1 MPPIENY
8 PIDVQS
14 IESRLYLL
22 KKRQHRVT
30 LFSMVAMLIFIIGL
44 IASFT
49 QTDLVYSFFDLGQQ
63 VHQLHIPVAVNNE
76 LLSFSQPDYF
86 LSLLS
91 WLGWMIL
98 KVFAGFFGA
107 FIFVRILKK
116 FKFFQWRF
124 KSFILRFVAWLI
136 GFILIWSGLT
146 YLQYDSR
153 SDDNQAY
160 TELIAYDQN
169 IQQSQIARD
178 LKNSDVPDAVKD
190 YLLAQT
196 ALLHRP
202 IDKDAALPYVA
213 GLIRAERID
222 PHFIEYG
229 FKPEQLWIMQQ
240 QMYGKSI
247 TPLAQSVQLQANQA
261 QQLSEIIKKLCLGL
275 SFVALFIAILSYGLA
290 MNLKKRTL
298 RIEQTS

>member
-1 MPPIENY
+1 MPSIENDL
-8 PIDVQS
+8 IDVQS

-22 KKRQHRVT
+22 KKRQHRVS
-30 LFSMVAMLIFIIGL
+30 LFSMLVVMICIISLIV
-44 IASFT
+44 SFT
-49 QTDLVYSFFDLGQQ
+49 QTNLVYSFFGLGQQ
-63 VHQLHIPVAVNNE
+63 INQLHIPVAINDG
-76 LLSFSQPDYF
+76 LLSHSQPDYF

-91 WLGWMIL
+91 WLGWLIL
-98 KVFAGFFGA
+98 KIFTAFFGA

-146 YLQYDSR
+146 YLQYDSK

-160 TELIAYDQN
+160 AELIAYDQN

-178 LKNSDVPDAVKD
+178 LRNSDVPDAVKD

-202 IDKDAALPYVA
+202 IDKDAALPYVS

-222 PHFIEYG
+222 PNFIEYG
-229 FKPEQLWIMQQ
+229 FKPEQLWIIQQ

-261 QQLSEIIKKLCLGL
+261 QKLSEMIKIFCFGL
-275 SFVALFIAILSYGLA
+275 SFAALLIAILSYGLA
-290 MNLKKRTL
+290 MNLKNRTL
-298 RIEQTS
+298 RIEQKA

>member
-1 MPPIENY
+1 MPSIENDL
-8 PIDVQS
+8 IDVQS

-22 KKRQHRVT
+22 KKRQHRVS
-30 LFSMVAMLIFIIGL
+30 LFSMVAVMICIISLIV
-44 IASFT
+44 SFT
-49 QTDLVYSFFDLGQQ
+49 QTTLVYSFFGLGQQ
-63 VHQLHIPVAVNNE
+63 INQLHIPVAINDG
-76 LLSFSQPDYF
+76 LLSHSQPDYF

-91 WLGWMIL
+91 WLGWLIL
-98 KVFAGFFGA
+98 KIFTAFFGA

-146 YLQYDSR
+146 YLQYDSK

-160 TELIAYDQN
+160 AELIAYDQN

-178 LKNSDVPDAVKD
+178 LRNSDVPDAVKD

-202 IDKDAALPYVA
+202 IDKDAALPYVS

-222 PHFIEYG
+222 PNFIEYG
-229 FKPEQLWIMQQ
+229 FKPEQLWIIQQ

-261 QQLSEIIKKLCLGL
+261 QKLSEMIKIFCFGL
-275 SFVALFIAILSYGLA
+275 SFAALLIAILSYGLA
-290 MNLKKRTL
+290 MNLKNRTL
-298 RIEQTS
+298 RIEQKA

>member
-1 MPPIENY
+1 MPSIENDL
-8 PIDVQS
+8 IDVQS

-22 KKRQHRVT
+22 KKRQHRVS
-30 LFSMVAMLIFIIGL
+30 LFSTVAVMICIISLIV
-44 IASFT
+44 SFT
-49 QTDLVYSFFDLGQQ
+49 QTNLVYSFFGLGQQ
-63 VHQLHIPVAVNNE
+63 INQLHIPVAINDG
-76 LLSFSQPDYF
+76 LLSHSQPDYF

-91 WLGWMIL
+91 WLGWLIL
-98 KVFAGFFGA
+98 KIFTAFFGA

-146 YLQYDSR
+146 YLQYDSK
-153 SDDNQAY
+153 SEDNQVYA
-160 TELIAYDQN
+160 ELIAYDQN

-178 LKNSDVPDAVKD
+178 LRNSDVPDAVKD

-202 IDKDAALPYVA
+202 IDKDAALPYVS
-213 GLIRAERID
+213 GLIRAERVD
-222 PHFIEYG
+222 PNFIEYG
-229 FKPEQLWIMQQ
+229 FKPEQLWIIQQ

-261 QQLSEIIKKLCLGL
+261 QKLSEMIKIFCFGL
-275 SFVALFIAILSYGLA
+275 SFAALLIAILSYGLA
-290 MNLKKRTL
+290 MNLKNRTL
-298 RIEQTS
+298 RIEQKA

>member
-1 MPPIENY
+1 MPSIENDL
-8 PIDVQS
+8 IDVQS

-22 KKRQHRVT
+22 KKRQHRVS
-30 LFSMVAMLIFIIGL
+30 LFSMVAVMICIISLIV
-44 IASFT
+44 SFT
-49 QTDLVYSFFDLGQQ
+49 QTNLVYSFFGLGQQ
-63 VHQLHIPVAVNNE
+63 INQLHIPVAINDG
-76 LLSFSQPDYF
+76 LLSHSQPDYF

-91 WLGWMIL
+91 WLGWLIL
-98 KVFAGFFGA
+98 KIFTAFFGA

-146 YLQYDSR
+146 YLQYDSK
-153 SDDNQAY
+153 SDDNQVYA
-160 TELIAYDQN
+160 ELIAYDQN

-178 LKNSDVPDAVKD
+178 LRNSDVPDAVKD

-202 IDKDAALPYVA
+202 IDKDAALPYVS
-213 GLIRAERID
+213 GLIRAERVD
-222 PHFIEYG
+222 PNFIEYG
-229 FKPEQLWIMQQ
+229 FKPEQLWIIQQ

-261 QQLSEIIKKLCLGL
+261 QKLSEMIKIFCFGL
-275 SFVALFIAILSYGLA
+275 SFAALLIAILSYGLA
-290 MNLKKRTL
+290 MNLKNRTL
-298 RIEQTS
+298 RIEQKA